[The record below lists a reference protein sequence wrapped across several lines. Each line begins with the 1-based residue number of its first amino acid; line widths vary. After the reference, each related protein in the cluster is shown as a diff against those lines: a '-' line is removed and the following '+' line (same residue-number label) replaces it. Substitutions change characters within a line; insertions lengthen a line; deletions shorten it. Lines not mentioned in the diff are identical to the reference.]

1 MRPPRKELNPVILY
15 HTLTPGQI
23 GVRGGF
29 TIMKSFSKSTKVSIT
44 AAALAV
50 PVLVLGWLLYQN
62 IAHWRAVNAQL
73 RLAQAASFAAE
84 ELYSSILE
92 AESASRRYAIT
103 GNQAA
108 LAAFDSAVN
117 GMQRARTRF
126 TRNKEGHPEH
136 TRLAGKVLTLVERRK
151 ASLEDFV
158 LTRRTRGFNAAAAR
172 ATAGGGAEITAEL
185 KAALDELQR
194 ADGAYII
201 ALEAQASSGMAQRNR
216 LINIIF
222 LAAFLG
228 IAWALAAAV
237 RAGRLHRETGERLA
251 EEHARLQGVL
261 DSARQLSI
269 IATDLE
275 GRITLFSPGA
285 EHLLGYRAPEI
296 LGNTPAVIHLPE
308 ETEARGKELAASL
321 GKPVTGFDIFV
332 AMARGGSLDNREW
345 TYVRK
350 DGSRVPVDLTITALR
365 DQNGRVNG
373 FLGVAADI
381 STRKKSEMQMRK
393 LSAAVKNSPT
403 SILITDQEGRIEY
416 VNPKFVELTGYSQ
429 AELLGQNPRIINSGK
444 MQKSVFK
451 ELWDTLL
458 AGKEWHGELLNRKKN
473 GQFFW
478 ENASVSPVKDPQGR
492 ITNFVAVKLDIT
504 EAKLN
509 QHELEKAKDAAVE
522 LARMKSEFLANMS
535 HEIRTPM
542 NAIIGMTGLL
552 LDTQLSPRQQ
562 DYVRTVNSAGEA
574 LLDIINDI
582 LDFSKIESGKLH
594 IETLD
599 FDLRETV
606 ESTVDLLAP
615 RAQGKGIEFE
625 YFIEPA
631 VHQALR
637 GDAGRLRQVLLN
649 LLGNAIKF
657 TERGEVILR
666 VKALGDED
674 GKARLRFAVSD
685 TGIGVPEAAQ
695 ATLFQAFTQA
705 DASTTRKY
713 GGTGLGLSISKRLV
727 GLMGGEIGLESKPGR
742 GSTFWFTLPLAKGE
756 AKTRRQEPGSL
767 DGVRALIVDDNAAS
781 REIVT
786 HHLTAW
792 RVESE
797 AVPSAEA
804 ALAALRSAAGVK
816 PFSLVITDMQMPGM
830 DGLQLARA
838 IEIDRSIPSTR
849 KVMMTSLGQ
858 DLSGEELTAG
868 GISVCVHKPLRPSSL
883 FQAVTA
889 ALEGRAAAPAE
900 AKGAHGEEAA
910 PAANKYFR
918 VLVAEDNVV
927 NQKVALRQL
936 ERLGYAADVAA
947 NGLEAVAAVKRQHYD
962 LILMD
967 CQMPE
972 MDGFQ
977 ATAEIRRLEA
987 DGRRTPIVAMTANA
1001 LQGDRE
1007 KCLEAGM
1014 DAYIPKP
1021 VRLEVMAETLKRWDS
1036 RLDSFVIAE
1045 LKDLAGPD
1053 DKAFMTE
1060 LAGTYLKDLPGR
1072 LAAIRAAVAARD
1084 AEALRQAAHALK
1096 GSSGNIGAQRLQ
1108 KVCLLLEEAGRAGSA
1123 EVPAALLADLDA
1135 EAAGARIALE
1145 ALAAA
1150 K

>member
-1 MRPPRKELNPVILY
+1 MRPPRKEDKPRYFVSY
-15 HTLTPGQI
+15 TSDGTKTRQG
-23 GVRGGF
+23 RFF
-29 TIMKSFSKSTKVSIT
+29 TRMKSFSKSIKVILT

-50 PVLVLGWLLYQN
+50 PALILGWLLYEN
-62 IAHWRAVNAQL
+62 IVQWRAVNTQIRIAQT
-73 RLAQAASFAAE
+73 AEHAAE

-103 GNQAA
+103 GNKAA
-108 LAAFDSAVN
+108 LASFDAAVT
-117 GMQRARTRF
+117 GLERARTQF
-126 TRNKEGHPEH
+126 ARNKEGRPEH
-136 TRLAGKVLTLVERRK
+136 TRLAGKALKLAERRRE
-151 ASLEDFV
+151 SLKDFV
-158 LTRRTRGFNAAAAR
+158 VTRRTRGFEAAMTR
-172 ATAGGGAEITAEL
+172 ATAGAGAELTAEL
-185 KAALDELQR
+185 KAALDELHH
-194 ADGAYII
+194 ADRVHIA

-216 LINIIF
+216 LLNILF
-222 LAAFLG
+222 LTAFLG
-228 IAWALAAAV
+228 IAGALAAAM
-237 RAGRLHRETGERLA
+237 RSRRLHNEASERLA

-285 EHLLGYRAPEI
+285 ERLLGYRAPEM
-296 LGNTPAVIHLPE
+296 LGKTPVVIHLPE
-308 ETEARGKELAASL
+308 EMDARGAELAVSL
-321 GKPVTGFDIFV
+321 GRPVTGFDTFV

-350 DGSRVPVDLTITALR
+350 DGSRLPVDLTITALR
-365 DQNGRVNG
+365 GADGRVNG
-373 FLGVAADI
+373 FLGIASDI

-403 SILITDQEGRIEY
+403 SILITDQAGRIEY
-416 VNPKFVELTGYSQ
+416 ANPKFVELTGYTL
-429 AELLGQNPRIINSGK
+429 AELIGQNPRIINSGK
-444 MQKSVFK
+444 MQPSIFK
-451 ELWDTLL
+451 EMWDTLL
-458 AGKEWHGELLNRKKN
+458 AGREWHGELLNRKKN

-522 LARMKSEFLANMS
+522 LARMKSDFLANMS

-562 DYVRTVNSAGEA
+562 DYVKTVNSAGEA

-582 LDFSKIESGKLH
+582 LDFSKIESGKLQ

-606 ESTVDLLAP
+606 ESTADLLAP
-615 RAQGKGIEFE
+615 RAQGKGLEFE
-625 YFIEPA
+625 YFIAPG
-631 VHQALR
+631 VHQTLR

-649 LLGNAIKF
+649 LLGNAMKF

-666 VKALGDED
+666 VSALEAPEGE
-674 GKARLRFAVSD
+674 ARLRFAVSD
-685 TGIGVPEAAQ
+685 TGIGVPATAQ
-695 ATLFQAFTQA
+695 ASLFQAFTQA

-727 GLMGGEIGLESKPGR
+727 ELMGGEIGLESEAGR
-742 GSTFWFTLPLAKGE
+742 GSTFWFTLPFAKGE
-756 AKTRRQEPGSL
+756 PKAPSRDPGSL

-786 HHLTAW
+786 HHLAAW

-804 ALAALRSAAGVK
+804 ALAALRGAAAGK
-816 PFSLVITDMQMPGM
+816 PFTLVITDMQMPGM
-830 DGLQLARA
+830 DGLSLARA
-838 IEIDRSIPSTR
+838 IEADPAIPRAS
-849 KVMMTSLGQ
+849 KVLMTSLGQ
-858 DLSGEELTAG
+858 DLSAEELAAG
-868 GISVCVHKPLRPSSL
+868 GISACVHKPLRPSSL
-883 FQAVTA
+883 FEAVA
-889 ALEGRAAAPAE
+889 AAVEGRAAAPDKAQP
-900 AKGAHGEEAA
+900 AALDEAA
-910 PAANKYFR
+910 PSANKYFR
-918 VLVAEDNVV
+918 VLVAEDNAV

-947 NGLEAVAAVKRQHYD
+947 NGLEAVAAVQRQRYD

-987 DGRRTPIVAMTANA
+987 EGRRTPIVAMTANA

-1021 VRLEVMAETLKRWDS
+1021 VRLETMAETLKRWDS
-1036 RLDSFVIAE
+1036 RLDSFVLAE

-1053 DKAFMTE
+1053 DKAFMAE
-1060 LAGTYLKDLPGR
+1060 LAATYLRDLPGR

-1108 KVCLLLEEAGRAGSA
+1108 KVCLLLEEAGHAGSTQGLG
-1123 EVPAALLADLDA
+1123 PLLADLDA
-1135 EAAGARIALE
+1135 EAAGVRADLE
-1145 ALAAA
+1145 ALTPD
-1150 K
+1150 

>member
-1 MRPPRKELNPVILY
+1 MR
-15 HTLTPGQI
+15 
-23 GVRGGF
+23 
-29 TIMKSFSKSTKVSIT
+29 SFFKSTKVMLT

-50 PVLVLGWLLYQN
+50 PILVLGWLLYQSV
-62 IAHWRAVNAQL
+62 AQWRAVNAQL
-73 RLAQAASFAAE
+73 KLTRSASFAAE
-84 ELYSSILE
+84 ELYSAVLE

-103 GNQAA
+103 GNQAG
-108 LAAFDSAVN
+108 LAAFDAAVK
-117 GMQRARTRF
+117 GLERARAQF
-126 TRNKEGHPEH
+126 ARNKEGSPMHA
-136 TRLAGKVLTLVERRK
+136 RQADRILALAERRK
-151 ASLEDFV
+151 ESLSELV
-158 LTRRTRGFNAAAAR
+158 LTRRTEGFNAAMNKTAVGAGAA
-172 ATAGGGAEITAEL
+172 ITAEL
-185 KAALDELQR
+185 KTALDELQR
-194 ADGAYII
+194 ADSARIS
-201 ALEAQASSGMAQRNR
+201 ALEARAGSGMAQRNR
-216 LINIIF
+216 LLNILF

-237 RAGRLHRETGERLA
+237 RTARLHREASGRLA

-285 EHLLGYRAPEI
+285 ERLLGYKAAEM
-296 LGNTPAVIHLPE
+296 LGNTPAVIHLTE
-308 ETEARGKELAASL
+308 EMQSRSKELTASL
-321 GKPVTGFDIFV
+321 GRAVTGFDVFV
-332 AMARGGSLDNREW
+332 AMARGGSLENREW

-350 DGSRVPVDLTITALR
+350 DGSKFPADLTITALR
-365 DQNGRVNG
+365 DSDGRVSG
-373 FLGVAADI
+373 FLGIASDI
-381 STRKKSEMQMRK
+381 SARKKSEMQMRK

-403 SILITDQEGRIEY
+403 SILITDAEGRIEY
-416 VNPKFVELTGYSQ
+416 VNPKFIELTGYSQ
-429 AELLGQNPRIINSGK
+429 AELIGQNPRLINSGK
-444 MQKSVFK
+444 MQKVVFK

-478 ENASVSPVKDPQGR
+478 ENASISPVKDPQGR
-492 ITNFVAVKLDIT
+492 VTNFVAVKLDIT

-509 QHELEKAKDAAVE
+509 QYELERAKDAAME

-562 DYVRTVNSAGEA
+562 DYVKTVNSAGEA

-582 LDFSKIESGKLH
+582 LDFSKIESGKLQ

-606 ESTVDLLAP
+606 ESTADLLAP

-625 YFIEPA
+625 YLIEPG

-657 TERGEVILR
+657 TERGEVLLR
-666 VKALGDED
+666 VSALEAREGE
-674 GKARLRFAVSD
+674 ARLRFAVSD
-685 TGIGVPEAAQ
+685 TGIGVPAAAQ
-695 ATLFQAFTQA
+695 ANLFQAFTQA

-727 GLMGGEIGLESKPGR
+727 ELMGGEIGLESEPGR
-742 GSTFWFTLPLAKGE
+742 GSTFWFTLPFAKGE
-756 AKTRRQEPGSL
+756 PKTPRPEPRSL

-786 HHLTAW
+786 HHLAAW
-792 RVESE
+792 RLESE
-797 AVPSAEA
+797 AVASAEA
-804 ALAALRSAAGVK
+804 ALAALRGAAAVK
-816 PFSLVITDMQMPGM
+816 PFTLVITDMQMPGM

-838 IEIDRSIPSTR
+838 IEDDPAIPRTR

-858 DLSGEELTAG
+858 DLSAGDLAAG
-868 GISVCVHKPLRPSSL
+868 GISVCVHKPLRPSAL
-883 FQAVTA
+883 FEAVA
-889 ALEGRAAAPAE
+889 AAVEGRAAAPAE
-900 AKGAHGEEAA
+900 GPAVPDGAAA

-918 VLVAEDNVV
+918 VLVAEDNAV
-927 NQKVALRQL
+927 NQKVAVRQL

-947 NGLEAVAAVKRQHYD
+947 NGLEAVAAVKRQPYD

-987 DGRRTPIVAMTANA
+987 EGRRTPIVAMTANA

-1021 VRLEVMAETLKRWDS
+1021 VRLELMAETLKRWDA
-1036 RLDSFVIAE
+1036 RLDAFVIAE

-1053 DKAFMTE
+1053 NKAFMAE

-1072 LAAIRAAVAARD
+1072 LAAIRAAIEARD

-1108 KVCLLLEEAGRAGSA
+1108 KVCLLLEETGRSGSA
-1123 EVPAALLADLDA
+1123 EVPPALLADLDT
-1135 EAAGARIALE
+1135 EAAGARTALE
-1145 ALAAA
+1145 ALAAG
-1150 K
+1150 

>member
-1 MRPPRKELNPVILY
+1 ML
-15 HTLTPGQI
+15 
-23 GVRGGF
+23 
-29 TIMKSFSKSTKVSIT
+29 T

-50 PVLVLGWLLYQN
+50 PILVLGWLLYHSVAQ
-62 IAHWRAVNAQL
+62 WRTVNTQL
-73 RLAQAASFAAE
+73 KLTQSASFAAE
-84 ELYSSILE
+84 ELYSAVLD

-103 GNQAA
+103 GNQAG
-108 LAAFDSAVN
+108 LAAFDAAIK
-117 GMQRARTRF
+117 GLDRARAQFARS
-126 TRNKEGHPEH
+126 KEGSPDHS
-136 TRLAGKVLTLVERRK
+136 RLAGKVLTLVAQRK

-158 LTRRTRGFNAAAAR
+158 LTRRTRGFNEAVAR
-172 ATAGGGAEITAEL
+172 ATAGKGAALSAEL
-185 KAALDELQR
+185 KATLDELQR
-194 ADGAYII
+194 ADSAQIS
-201 ALEAQASSGMAQRNR
+201 ALEAQAGSGMAQRNR
-216 LINIIF
+216 LLNIIF

-237 RAGRLHRETGERLA
+237 RSGRLHREASGRLT

-275 GRITLFSPGA
+275 GKITLFSPGA
-285 EHLLGYRAPEI
+285 ERLLGYKAAEM
-296 LGNTPAVIHLPE
+296 LGHTPAAIHLPE
-308 ETEARGKELAASL
+308 EMQARGKELSASL
-321 GKPVTGFDIFV
+321 GRAVTGFDVFV

-345 TYVRK
+345 TYIRK
-350 DGSRVPVDLTITALR
+350 DGSRFPVDLTITAVR
-365 DQNGRVNG
+365 DAEGRANG
-373 FLGVAADI
+373 FLGVASDI
-381 STRKKSEMQMRK
+381 SARKKSEMQMRK

-403 SILITDQEGRIEY
+403 SIIITDQEGRIEY
-416 VNPKFVELTGYSQ
+416 ANPKFVELTGYTLP
-429 AELLGQNPRIINSGK
+429 ELIGQNPRIINSGK

-451 ELWDTLL
+451 DLWDTLL
-458 AGKEWHGELLNRKKN
+458 AGREWHGELLNRKKN

-478 ENASVSPVKDPQGR
+478 ESASISPVKDPQGR
-492 ITNFVAVKLDIT
+492 VTNFVAVKLDIT

-509 QHELEKAKDAAVE
+509 QHELERAKDAAME

-582 LDFSKIESGKLH
+582 LDFSKIESGKLQ

-606 ESTVDLLAP
+606 ESTADLLAP
-615 RAQGKGIEFE
+615 RAQGKGLEFE
-625 YFIEPA
+625 YFIEPG

-649 LLGNAIKF
+649 LLGNAMKF

-666 VKALGDED
+666 VSALEARD
-674 GKARLRFAVSD
+674 GEARLRFAVSD
-685 TGIGVPEAAQ
+685 TGIGVPAAAQ
-695 ATLFQAFTQA
+695 ASLFQAFTQA

-727 GLMGGEIGLESKPGR
+727 ELMGGEIGLESEAGR
-742 GSTFWFTLPLAKGE
+742 GSTFWFTLPFAKGE
-756 AKTRRQEPGSL
+756 PKPPRREPGSL
-767 DGVRALIVDDNAAS
+767 DGVRALVVDDNAAS

-786 HHLTAW
+786 HHLAAW
-792 RVESE
+792 RVQSE
-797 AVPSAEA
+797 AVPSADA
-804 ALAALRSAAGVK
+804 ALAALRGAAAVK
-816 PFSLVITDMQMPGM
+816 PFTLVITDMQMPGM

-838 IEIDRSIPSTR
+838 IEGDPAIPRTR

-858 DLSGEELTAG
+858 DLSGEELAAG
-868 GISVCVHKPLRPSSL
+868 GISACVHKPLRPSAL
-883 FQAVTA
+883 FEAVA
-889 ALEGRAAAPAE
+889 AAVEGREAAPAE
-900 AKGAHGEEAA
+900 ARRAAAEEAA
-910 PAANKYFR
+910 PEANKYFR
-918 VLVAEDNVV
+918 VLVAEDNAV

-987 DGRRTPIVAMTANA
+987 EGRRTPIVAMTANA

-1007 KCLEAGM
+1007 KCIEAGM
-1014 DAYIPKP
+1014 DSYIAKP
-1021 VRLEVMAETLKRWDS
+1021 VRLEIMAETLKRWDS

-1045 LKDLAGPD
+1045 LKELAGPG
-1053 DKAFMTE
+1053 DKAFMAE

-1072 LAAIRAAVAARD
+1072 LAAIRAAAEARD
-1084 AEALRQAAHALK
+1084 PEALRQAAHALK
-1096 GSSGNIGAQRLQ
+1096 GSSANIGAQRLQ
-1108 KVCLLLEEAGRAGSA
+1108 KVCLLLEDIGRSGSS
-1123 EVPAALLADLDA
+1123 EVAAALLADLDA
-1135 EAAGARIALE
+1135 EAAGARTALE
-1145 ALAAA
+1145 TLAAG

>member
-1 MRPPRKELNPVILY
+1 
-15 HTLTPGQI
+15 
-23 GVRGGF
+23 
-29 TIMKSFSKSTKVSIT
+29 MKFKYLPFLAAT
-44 AAALAV
+44 AGAALIFVTLVISWQFYRNVQQSRITQQRIAQSNAV
-50 PVLVLGWLLYQN
+50 ISAAKNLYLQM
-62 IAHWRAVNAQL
+62 L
-73 RLAQAASFAAE
+73 T
-84 ELYSSILE
+84 
-92 AESASRRYAIT
+92 AESASRSYILS
-103 GNQAA
+103 GNTAA
-108 LAAFDSAVN
+108 LQAYNSATTEMDQQV
-117 GMQRARTRF
+117 
-126 TRNKEGHPEH
+126 
-136 TRLAGKVLTLVERRK
+136 KVLTALEKYHPEARKAREELIALLAARKAVSQEGILLRRTVGLEAASRLVKSGKGTRLSEQIKEAYEALARQERRDL
-151 ASLEDFV
+151 SDTEMY
-158 LTRRTRGFNAAAAR
+158 AR
-172 ATAGGGAEITAEL
+172 S
-185 KAALDELQR
+185 
-194 ADGAYII
+194 I
-201 ALEAQASSGMAQRNR
+201 AMERNTLVGMT
-216 LINIIF
+216 LFMIF
-222 LAAFLG
+222 LLLACTLG
-228 IAWALAAAV
+228 IVIYSAYK
-237 RAGRLHRETGERLA
+237 RRIA
-251 EEHARLQGVL
+251 EEQLGHEHARLQGVL

-269 IATDLE
+269 IATDLN
-275 GRITLFSPGA
+275 GSITLFSQGSQRM
-285 EHLLGYRAPEI
+285 LGYKPEEI
-296 LGNTPAVIHLPE
+296 LGKTPAEIHVSQE
-308 ETEARGKELAASL
+308 VEDRGRELTASL
-321 GKPVTGFDIFV
+321 GRTVTGFEVFV
-332 AMARGGSLDNREW
+332 AMAKGGSIENREW
-345 TYVRK
+345 TYRRK
-350 DGSRVPVDLTITALR
+350 DGTLFPVELTVTPLR
-365 DQNGRVNG
+365 DVNGMTIG
-373 FLGVAADI
+373 FLGVAMDI
-381 STRKKSEMQMRK
+381 TTRKKSQQEMRK

-403 SILITDQEGRIEY
+403 SILITDPEGRIEY
-416 VNPKFVELTGYSQ
+416 VNPKFIELTGYSQ
-429 AELLGQNPRIINSGK
+429 AELIGQNPRIINSGK
-444 MQKSVFK
+444 MHKSVFK

-478 ENASVSPVKDPQGR
+478 ESASISPVKDPQGR

-582 LDFSKIESGKLH
+582 LDFSKIESGKLQ

-606 ESTVDLLAP
+606 ESTADLLAP
-615 RAQGKGIEFE
+615 RAQGKGLEFE
-625 YFIEPA
+625 YFIEPG
-631 VHQALR
+631 VYPALR
-637 GDAGRLRQVLLN
+637 GDAGRVRQVLLN
-649 LLGNAIKF
+649 LLGNAMKF

-666 VKALGDED
+666 VSALEARD
-674 GKARLRFAVSD
+674 GEARLRFAVSD

-695 ATLFQAFTQA
+695 ASLFQAFTQA

-727 GLMGGEIGLESKPGR
+727 ELMGGEIGLESEPGR
-742 GSTFWFTLPLAKGE
+742 GSTFWFTLPFAKGE
-756 AKTRRQEPGSL
+756 PKAPRREPGSL

-781 REIVT
+781 REIVA
-786 HHLTAW
+786 HHLAAW

-797 AVPSAEA
+797 AVPSADA
-804 ALAALRSAAGVK
+804 ALAALRGAPAGK
-816 PFSLVITDMQMPGM
+816 PFNLVITDMQMPGM

-838 IEIDRSIPSTR
+838 IEGDPAIPRAR
-849 KVMMTSLGQ
+849 KVLMTSLGQ
-858 DLSGEELTAG
+858 DLSGEEMAAG
-868 GISVCVHKPLRPSSL
+868 GISACVHKPLRPSSL
-883 FQAVTA
+883 FEAVA
-889 ALEGRAAAPAE
+889 AAVEGREAAPAE
-900 AKGAHGEEAA
+900 ARRAPAEEAA
-910 PAANKYFR
+910 PEADKYFR
-918 VLVAEDNVV
+918 VLVAEDNAV

-987 DGRRTPIVAMTANA
+987 EGRRTPIVAMTANA

-1007 KCLEAGM
+1007 KCIEAGM

-1036 RLDSFVIAE
+1036 RLNSFVIAE
-1045 LKDLAGPD
+1045 LKDLAGPE
-1053 DKAFMTE
+1053 DKAFMAE
-1060 LAGTYLKDLPGR
+1060 LAATYLKDLPGR
-1072 LAAIRAAVAARD
+1072 LEAIKTAAAARD

-1108 KVCLLLEEAGRAGSA
+1108 KVCLLIEEIGRSGSA

-1135 EAAGARIALE
+1135 EAAGTRIALE
-1145 ALAAA
+1145 ALAAG
-1150 K
+1150 